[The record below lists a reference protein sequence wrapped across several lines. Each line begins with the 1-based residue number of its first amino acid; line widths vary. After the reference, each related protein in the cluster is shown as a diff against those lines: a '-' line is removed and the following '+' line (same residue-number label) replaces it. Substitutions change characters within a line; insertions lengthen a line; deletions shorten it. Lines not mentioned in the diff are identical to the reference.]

1 MNEFTK
7 KEKIL
12 LYDFLPYDISS
23 CARQFGPWKWALS
36 TANRVLA
43 RFKEKE
49 KKNQKAIFPIETQ
62 NERKTKKERE
72 QGGKKKLSWPAYFTV
87 PLLQSLVPRACK
99 QAQ

>member
-1 MNEFTK
+1 M
-7 KEKIL
+7 
-12 LYDFLPYDISS
+12 
-23 CARQFGPWKWALS
+23 S

-62 NERKTKKERE
+62 KRMKNKERA
-72 QGGKKKLSWPAYFTV
+72 QGGEKKATNKDKLSWPAYFTV

>member
-1 MNEFTK
+1 M
-7 KEKIL
+7 
-12 LYDFLPYDISS
+12 
-23 CARQFGPWKWALS
+23 S

-72 QGGKKKLSWPAYFTV
+72 QGGKKNMKTNWPAYFTV